1 MGKMEKEPYLKLTGS
16 LSRKDCDLIHM
27 LEEQCVKNDQI
38 TLKLELDYKRSD
50 ADNKTVKTTLSNI
63 NEFLYFHGEELIGY
77 MGICSFGG
85 SSQPL
90 EITGMVHPQYRRR
103 GIFSKLSELVITEC
117 RRRNAGGIL
126 ALCDR
131 NSISGQK
138 FLEQTEA
145 VYNYSEFE
153 MYLHD
158 ESYKAMEKQPPGG
171 ITFRKA
177 VNADASQITRQDN
190 LYFGG
195 SPQEGN
201 EEDENTDILL
211 PDEEE
216 KRGMTIYIA
225 EMDDRI
231 IGKVNLQIS
240 DSGTGGIYG
249 LGVLPENRG
258 KGFGRAILVNAIE
271 KLKEL
276 KASEIMLQ
284 VAAEN
289 AAALSL
295 YKSCG
300 FRETSVMDYFEAE

>member
-1 MGKMEKEPYLKLTGS
+1 MGKKAEEPYLKLSCS
-16 LSRKDCDLIHM
+16 LSGKDYELIHM
-27 LEEQCVKNDQI
+27 LEEECKKNDQI

-50 ADNKTVKTTLSNI
+50 AENGTLKTAISDI
-63 NEFLYFHGEELIGY
+63 NEFLYFHGEELVGY

-90 EITGMVHPQYRRR
+90 EITGMVHPQYRRQ

-117 RRRNAGGIL
+117 RRRKAGGIL

-138 FLEQTEA
+138 FLEKAEA
-145 VYNYSEFE
+145 IYNYSEFE

-158 ESYKAMEKQPPGG
+158 DAYRAMEKQPPGG

-177 VNADASQITRQDN
+177 LNTDASEIARQDTI
-190 LYFGG
+190 YFGG
-195 SPQEGN
+195 SPEKEN
-201 EEDENTDILL
+201 EEDEYSHIVL
-211 PDEEE
+211 PEEEE
-216 KRGMTIYIA
+216 KRGMTICIA

-276 KASEIMLQ
+276 DASEIMLQ

-300 FRETSVMDYFEAE
+300 FRETSVMDYFEVE